1 MGSFYLPTIIMIFLY
16 WRIYRVLRLRA
27 QAALRSKKAKMFR
40 TANATSNVIENTPSV
55 YADKQ
60 TQPTVNTRITT
71 ATNNGKLSSYNTTKL
86 ANELTLPVSDDVS
99 ITNANTD
106 SQSSE
111 RVPDEDGS
119 APKSPAS
126 TEDVDEEEEVG
137 ELIVNPVAVRHVEIQ
152 LDGNGNGTCITET
165 PAAVETKFSTCKSGN
180 NIPPHT
186 CILPNSG
193 TNNSNKKSNA
203 HRRKQKR
210 GVAKF
215 NFHMRTSRKRKEK
228 SSTRKERKATKTL
241 AIVLGKYSKVS
252 FKHLFFSGRCRTQLR
267 T

>member
-40 TANATSNVIENTPSV
+40 TANTSSNVIENTPSV
-55 YADKQ
+55 YADRK

-71 ATNNGKLSSYNTTKL
+71 GMNNGKLSSYNTTKL

-99 ITNANTD
+99 VTNINTD

-119 APKSPAS
+119 VPKSPAS
-126 TEDVDEEEEVG
+126 TDDVDEEEEVG

-165 PAAVETKFSTCKSGN
+165 PTAVETKFSTCLNDKNKSGN
-180 NIPPHT
+180 NIPSHNCMLANPA
-186 CILPNSG
+186 

-241 AIVLGKYSKVS
+241 AIVLGKYI
-252 FKHLFFSGRCRTQLR
+252 HFSI
-267 T
+267 